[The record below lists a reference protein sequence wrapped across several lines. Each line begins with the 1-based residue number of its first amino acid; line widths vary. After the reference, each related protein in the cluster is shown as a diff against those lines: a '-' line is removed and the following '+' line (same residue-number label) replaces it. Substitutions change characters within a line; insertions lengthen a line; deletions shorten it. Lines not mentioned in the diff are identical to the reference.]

1 MTGEQ
6 LIVFGVLAAT
16 LVLFVWNRWRYDL
29 VALGA
34 LLACALTGVVPA
46 DEVFAGIGHPA
57 VISVAAVLVLS
68 RGLLNAGVVD
78 SVARRLMQVGDR
90 PWAQVA
96 ALTGIVAL
104 SSGFMNNVG
113 ALALFM
119 PVAIWMSRQSGR
131 SPSYLLMPLAFGSLL
146 GGTLTLIGTPPN
158 LIIAG
163 YRAEAGEAPFGM
175 FAFLP
180 VGAAVTVA
188 GVLFIALL
196 GWRLVPRRQE
206 QEGNGD
212 LFEISAYLTE
222 VRVPESCKYA
232 GRTLHALINAVED
245 EADVQVIAL
254 VRGDERQRMPS
265 TYEVLRE
272 GDILLVEADSD
283 SLKALLDVTGVEL
296 AANVDEQE
304 DKAQNEQK
312 AAEQAL
318 EDERTEK
325 NHKSRH
331 GELTL
336 AEAIISPGSILVGT
350 TASGLDLR
358 ERHGVNV
365 LAVARQGQRLRQR
378 LGKIRFA
385 TGDILLLQAREDAL
399 QSSLNSLGCLPLASR
414 GLSITTP
421 RNVLLASAIFAIT
434 LAIIA
439 IGLVPAATALVTG
452 ALVMILVGLI
462 PVGRIYDSIDMSVIV
477 LVAAMLPVGQALETS
492 GGSQLIADA
501 LLSVG
506 HSLPP
511 AATLA
516 LLMVAVMLISN
527 VVNNAAAAVLAAPVA
542 ISLARGMDAS
552 VDPFLMAVAI
562 GASCAFL
569 TPIGHQSNTLVMA
582 PGGYRFGDY
591 WRLGLPLSIL
601 VVLCAVPA
609 ILWIWPLSSQWHRCP
624 ASVGTQTTTKAEGK
638 LAH

>member
-6 LIVFGVLAAT
+6 LIVFGVLGAT

-163 YRAEAGEAPFGM
+163 YRAEAGESPFGM

-222 VRVPESCKYA
+222 VRVPEGCKYA
-232 GRTLHALINAVED
+232 GRTLHALIGAVKE

-296 AANVDEQE
+296 AANVDEHDDEAREERDTTEQIVEQE
-304 DKAQNEQK
+304 KARK
-312 AAEQAL
+312 S
-318 EDERTEK
+318 
-325 NHKSRH
+325 HKSRH

-385 TGDILLLQAREDAL
+385 AGDILLLQTREDAL
-399 QSSLNSLGCLPLASR
+399 QSTLNSLGCLPLASR

-421 RNVLLASAIFAIT
+421 RNVLLASAVFAIT
-434 LAIIA
+434 LATIA
-439 IGLVPAATALVTG
+439 FGLLPAATALVTG

-462 PVGRIYDSIDMSVIV
+462 PVGRIYESIDMPVIV

-501 LLSVG
+501 LLSIG
-506 HSLPP
+506 QSLPA

-601 VVLCAVPA
+601 VVLCAVPT
-609 ILWIWPLSSQWHRCP
+609 ILWIWPL
-624 ASVGTQTTTKAEGK
+624 
-638 LAH
+638 

>member
-163 YRAEAGEAPFGM
+163 YRAEAGESPFGM

-222 VRVPESCKYA
+222 VRVPEGCKYA
-232 GRTLHALINAVED
+232 GRTLHALIGAVKE

-296 AANVDEQE
+296 AANVDEHDDGAREERDATEQVVEQE
-304 DKAQNEQK
+304 KARK
-312 AAEQAL
+312 S
-318 EDERTEK
+318 
-325 NHKSRH
+325 HKSRH

-385 TGDILLLQAREDAL
+385 AGDILLLQTREDAL
-399 QSSLNSLGCLPLASR
+399 QSTLNSLGCLPLASR

-421 RNVLLASAIFAIT
+421 RNVLLASAVFAIT
-434 LAIIA
+434 LATIA
-439 IGLVPAATALVTG
+439 FGLLPAATALVTG

-462 PVGRIYDSIDMSVIV
+462 PVGRIYESIDMPVIV

-501 LLSVG
+501 LLSIG
-506 HSLPP
+506 QSLPA

-601 VVLCAVPA
+601 VVLCAVPT
-609 ILWIWPLSSQWHRCP
+609 ILWIWPL
-624 ASVGTQTTTKAEGK
+624 
-638 LAH
+638 

>member
-1 MTGEQ
+1 MSGEQ

-46 DEVFAGIGHPA
+46 DEVFSGIGHPA

-78 SVARRLMQVGDR
+78 SVARRLMQVGER

-232 GRTLHALINAVED
+232 GRTLHALINAVKD

-312 AAEQAL
+312 AAEQAF

-439 IGLVPAATALVTG
+439 FGLVPAATALVTG

-462 PVGRIYDSIDMSVIV
+462 PMGRIYDSIDMSVIV

-609 ILWIWPLSSQWHRCP
+609 ILWIWPL
-624 ASVGTQTTTKAEGK
+624 
-638 LAH
+638 

>member
-1 MTGEQ
+1 MKYMTGEQ

-29 VALGA
+29 VALAA

-46 DEVFAGIGHPA
+46 EEVFAGLGHPA

-78 SVARRLMQVGDR
+78 SVARRLMQVGER

-222 VRVPESCKYA
+222 VRVPEGCKYA
-232 GRTLHALINAVED
+232 GRTLHALIGAVQD

-254 VRGDERQRMPS
+254 IRGDERQRMPS

-296 AANVDEQE
+296 AADVEEQENKAHDEQE
-304 DKAQNEQK
+304 
-312 AAEQAL
+312 AAEQAV
-318 EDERTEK
+318 EQEKAEK

-336 AEAIISPGSILVGT
+336 AEAIVSPGSMLVGT
-350 TASGLDLR
+350 SASGLDLR

-378 LGKIRFA
+378 LGEIRFA
-385 TGDILLLQAREDAL
+385 AGDILLLQAREDAL

-421 RNVLLASAIFAIT
+421 RNVMLASAIFAFT
-434 LAIIA
+434 LASIA
-439 IGLVPAATALVTG
+439 FGLLPAATALVTG

-462 PVGRIYDSIDMSVIV
+462 PLGRIYESIDMPVIV
-477 LVAAMLPVGQALETS
+477 LVAAMLPVGQALETT

-501 LLSVG
+501 LLELG
-506 HSLPP
+506 QSLPA

-609 ILWIWPLSSQWHRCP
+609 ILWIWPL
-624 ASVGTQTTTKAEGK
+624 
-638 LAH
+638 

>member
-46 DEVFAGIGHPA
+46 DEVFSGIGHPA

-78 SVARRLMQVGDR
+78 SVARRLMQVGER

-283 SLKALLDVTGVEL
+283 SLKALLDVTGVAL

-304 DKAQNEQK
+304 KKAQKEQE
-312 AAEQAL
+312 ATEQAV
-318 EDERTEK
+318 EDEKTEK

-336 AEAIISPGSILVGT
+336 AEAIVSPGSILVGT

-378 LGKIRFA
+378 LGNIRFA
-385 TGDILLLQAREDAL
+385 SGDILLLQAREDAL

-434 LAIIA
+434 LACIA
-439 IGLVPAATALVTG
+439 FGLVPAATALVTG

-462 PVGRIYDSIDMSVIV
+462 PMGRIYDSIDMPVIV
-477 LVAAMLPVGQALETS
+477 LVAAMLPVGEALESS
-492 GGSQLIADA
+492 GGSQLIAET
-501 LLSVG
+501 LLDLG
-506 HSLPP
+506 QSLPA

-542 ISLARGMDAS
+542 ISLARGMDVSA
-552 VDPFLMAVAI
+552 DPFLMAVAI

-609 ILWIWPLSSQWHRCP
+609 ILWIWPL
-624 ASVGTQTTTKAEGK
+624 
-638 LAH
+638 

>member
-46 DEVFAGIGHPA
+46 DEVFSGIGHPA

-188 GVLFIALL
+188 GVLFIAVL

-232 GRTLHALINAVED
+232 GRTLHALINAVKD

-283 SLKALLDVTGVEL
+283 SLKELLDVTGVEL
-296 AANVDEQE
+296 AANVDEHDEATQ
-304 DKAQNEQK
+304 
-312 AAEQAL
+312 AEQL
-318 EDERTEK
+318 ETEQAVEEERARK
-325 NHKSRH
+325 SHKSRH

-336 AEAIISPGSILVGT
+336 AEAIVSPRSMLVGT

-378 LGKIRFA
+378 LGQIRFA
-385 TGDILLLQAREDAL
+385 AGDILLLQARENAL

-434 LAIIA
+434 LATIA
-439 IGLVPAATALVTG
+439 FGLVPAATALVTG

-462 PVGRIYDSIDMSVIV
+462 PLGGIYESIDMPVIV

-492 GGSQLIADA
+492 GGSQLIAEA
-501 LLSVG
+501 LLG
-506 HSLPP
+506 LGQSLPP
-511 AATLA
+511 AGTLA

-542 ISLARGMDAS
+542 ISLARGMDVS

-601 VVLCAVPA
+601 VVLCAVPT
-609 ILWIWPLSSQWHRCP
+609 ILWIWPL
-624 ASVGTQTTTKAEGK
+624 
-638 LAH
+638 

>member
-29 VALGA
+29 VALAA

-46 DEVFAGIGHPA
+46 EEVFAGLGHPA

-78 SVARRLMQVGDR
+78 SVARRLMQVGER

-222 VRVPESCKYA
+222 VRVPEGCKYA
-232 GRTLHALINAVED
+232 GRTLHALIGAVQD

-254 VRGDERQRMPS
+254 IRGDERQRMPS

-296 AANVDEQE
+296 AADVEEQENKAHDEQE
-304 DKAQNEQK
+304 
-312 AAEQAL
+312 AAEQAV
-318 EDERTEK
+318 EQEK
-325 NHKSRH
+325 AEKDHKSRH

-336 AEAIISPGSILVGT
+336 AEAIVSPGSMLVGT
-350 TASGLDLR
+350 SASGLDLR

-378 LGKIRFA
+378 LGEIRFA
-385 TGDILLLQAREDAL
+385 AGDILLLQAREDAL

-421 RNVLLASAIFAIT
+421 RNVMLASAIFAIT
-434 LAIIA
+434 LASIA
-439 IGLVPAATALVTG
+439 FGLLPAATALVTG

-462 PVGRIYDSIDMSVIV
+462 PLGRIYESIDMPVIV
-477 LVAAMLPVGQALETS
+477 LVAAMLPVGQALETT

-501 LLSVG
+501 LLELG
-506 HSLPP
+506 QSLPA

-609 ILWIWPLSSQWHRCP
+609 ILWIWPL
-624 ASVGTQTTTKAEGK
+624 
-638 LAH
+638 

>member
-1 MTGEQ
+1 MKYMTGEQ

-29 VALGA
+29 VALAA

-46 DEVFAGIGHPA
+46 EEVFAGLGHPA

-78 SVARRLMQVGDR
+78 SVARRLMQVGER

-222 VRVPESCKYA
+222 VRVPEGCKYA
-232 GRTLHALINAVED
+232 GRTLHALIGAVQD

-254 VRGDERQRMPS
+254 IRGDERQRMPS

-272 GDILLVEADSD
+272 SDILLVEADSD

-296 AANVDEQE
+296 AADVEEQENKAHDEQE
-304 DKAQNEQK
+304 
-312 AAEQAL
+312 AAEQAV
-318 EDERTEK
+318 EQEK
-325 NHKSRH
+325 AEKDHKSRH

-336 AEAIISPGSILVGT
+336 AEAIVSPGSMLVGT
-350 TASGLDLR
+350 SASGLDLR

-378 LGKIRFA
+378 LGEIRFA
-385 TGDILLLQAREDAL
+385 AGDILLLQAREDAL

-421 RNVLLASAIFAIT
+421 RNVMLASAIFAIT
-434 LAIIA
+434 LASIA
-439 IGLVPAATALVTG
+439 FGLLPAATALVTG

-462 PVGRIYDSIDMSVIV
+462 PLGRIYESIDMPVIV
-477 LVAAMLPVGQALETS
+477 LVAAMLPVGQALETT

-501 LLSVG
+501 LLELG
-506 HSLPP
+506 QSLPA

-609 ILWIWPLSSQWHRCP
+609 ILWIWPL
-624 ASVGTQTTTKAEGK
+624 
-638 LAH
+638 

>member
-46 DEVFAGIGHPA
+46 DEVFSGIGHPA

-78 SVARRLMQVGDR
+78 SVARRLMQVGER

-196 GWRLVPRRQE
+196 GWRLVPQRQE

-232 GRTLHALINAVED
+232 GRTLHALINEVKD

-304 DKAQNEQK
+304 EKAQK
-312 AAEQAL
+312 AQEDTAQAV
-318 EDERTEK
+318 EDEKTEK

-385 TGDILLLQAREDAL
+385 TGDILLLQARENAL
-399 QSSLNSLGCLPLASR
+399 QSSMNSLGCLPLASR

-434 LAIIA
+434 LATIA
-439 IGLVPAATALVTG
+439 FGLVPAATALVSG
-452 ALVMILVGLI
+452 ALVMILVGLV

-477 LVAAMLPVGQALETS
+477 LVAAMLPVGEALETS
-492 GGSQLIADA
+492 GGSQLIAEA
-501 LLSVG
+501 LLELG
-506 HSLPP
+506 PSLPA

-542 ISLARGMDAS
+542 ISLARGMDVS

-601 VVLCAVPA
+601 VVLCSVPA
-609 ILWIWPLSSQWHRCP
+609 ILWIWPL
-624 ASVGTQTTTKAEGK
+624 
-638 LAH
+638 

>member
-29 VALGA
+29 VALAA

-46 DEVFAGIGHPA
+46 EEVFAGLGHPA

-78 SVARRLMQVGDR
+78 SVARRLMQVGER

-222 VRVPESCKYA
+222 VRVPEGCKYA
-232 GRTLHALINAVED
+232 GRTLHALIGAVQD

-254 VRGDERQRMPS
+254 IRGDERQRMPS

-296 AANVDEQE
+296 AADVEEQENKAHDEQE
-304 DKAQNEQK
+304 
-312 AAEQAL
+312 AAEQAV
-318 EDERTEK
+318 EQEKAEK

-336 AEAIISPGSILVGT
+336 AEAIVSPGSMLVGT
-350 TASGLDLR
+350 SASGLDLR

-378 LGKIRFA
+378 LGEIRFA
-385 TGDILLLQAREDAL
+385 AGDILLLQAREDAL

-421 RNVLLASAIFAIT
+421 RNVMLASAIFAIT
-434 LAIIA
+434 LASIA
-439 IGLVPAATALVTG
+439 FGLLPAATALVTG

-462 PVGRIYDSIDMSVIV
+462 PLGRIYESIDMPVIV
-477 LVAAMLPVGQALETS
+477 LVAAMLPVGQALETT

-501 LLSVG
+501 LLELG
-506 HSLPP
+506 QSLPA

-552 VDPFLMAVAI
+552 VDPFLIAVAI

-609 ILWIWPLSSQWHRCP
+609 ILWIWPL
-624 ASVGTQTTTKAEGK
+624 
-638 LAH
+638 

>member
-1 MTGEQ
+1 MKYMTGEQ

-29 VALGA
+29 VALAA

-46 DEVFAGIGHPA
+46 EEVFAGLGHPA

-78 SVARRLMQVGDR
+78 SVARRLMQVGER

-146 GGTLTLIGTPPN
+146 GGPLTLIGTPPN

-206 QEGNGD
+206 QEGSGD

-222 VRVPESCKYA
+222 VRVPEGCKYA
-232 GRTLHALINAVED
+232 GRTLHALIGAVQD

-254 VRGDERQRMPS
+254 IRGDERQRMPS

-296 AANVDEQE
+296 AADVEEQENKARDEQE
-304 DKAQNEQK
+304 
-312 AAEQAL
+312 AAEQAV
-318 EDERTEK
+318 EQEKAEK

-336 AEAIISPGSILVGT
+336 AEAIVSPGSMLVGT
-350 TASGLDLR
+350 SASGLDLR

-378 LGKIRFA
+378 LGEIRFA
-385 TGDILLLQAREDAL
+385 AGDILLLQAREDAL

-421 RNVLLASAIFAIT
+421 RNVMLASAIFAIT
-434 LAIIA
+434 LASIA
-439 IGLVPAATALVTG
+439 FGLLPAATALVTG

-462 PVGRIYDSIDMSVIV
+462 PLGRIYESIDMPVIV
-477 LVAAMLPVGQALETS
+477 LVAAMLPVGQALETT

-501 LLSVG
+501 LLELG
-506 HSLPP
+506 QSLPA

-609 ILWIWPLSSQWHRCP
+609 ILWIWPL
-624 ASVGTQTTTKAEGK
+624 
-638 LAH
+638 

>member
-46 DEVFAGIGHPA
+46 DEVFSGIGHPA

-78 SVARRLMQVGDR
+78 SVARRLMQVGER

-232 GRTLHALINAVED
+232 GRTLHALIDAVKD

-272 GDILLVEADSD
+272 DDILLVEADSD

-296 AANVDEQE
+296 AANVEEQE
-304 DKAQNEQK
+304 SKAR
-312 AAEQAL
+312 
-318 EDERTEK
+318 DE
-325 NHKSRH
+325 RH

-336 AEAIISPGSILVGT
+336 AEAIVSPGSMLVGT
-350 TASGLDLR
+350 TATGLDLR

-378 LGKIRFA
+378 LGNIRFA
-385 TGDILLLQAREDAL
+385 SGDILLLQARENAL

-434 LAIIA
+434 LATIA
-439 IGLVPAATALVTG
+439 FGLVPAATALVTG

-462 PVGRIYDSIDMSVIV
+462 PMGRIYESIDMPVIV
-477 LVAAMLPVGQALETS
+477 LVAAMLPVGQALETT
-492 GGSQLIADA
+492 GGSQLIAEA
-501 LLSVG
+501 LLELG
-506 HSLPP
+506 QSLPP

-542 ISLARGMDAS
+542 ISLARGMDVS

-609 ILWIWPLSSQWHRCP
+609 ILWIWPL
-624 ASVGTQTTTKAEGK
+624 
-638 LAH
+638 

>member
-46 DEVFAGIGHPA
+46 DEVFSGISHPA

-78 SVARRLMQVGDR
+78 SVARRLMQVGER

-206 QEGNGD
+206 QESNGD

-283 SLKALLDVTGVEL
+283 SLKALLDVTGVAL
-296 AANVDEQE
+296 AAHVDEQDE
-304 DKAQNEQK
+304 KAQKEQQ
-312 AAEQAL
+312 ATEQAV
-318 EDERTEK
+318 EDEKTEK

-336 AEAIISPGSILVGT
+336 AEAIVSPGSILVGT

-385 TGDILLLQAREDAL
+385 SGDILLLQAREDAL

-434 LAIIA
+434 LACIA
-439 IGLVPAATALVTG
+439 FGLVPAATALVTG

-462 PVGRIYDSIDMSVIV
+462 PIDRIYDSIDMPVIV
-477 LVAAMLPVGQALETS
+477 LVAAMLPVGEALESS
-492 GGSQLIADA
+492 GGSQLIAET
-501 LLSVG
+501 LLELG
-506 HSLPP
+506 QSLPA

-542 ISLARGMDAS
+542 ISLARGMDVSA
-552 VDPFLMAVAI
+552 DPFLMAVAI

-609 ILWIWPLSSQWHRCP
+609 ILWIWPL
-624 ASVGTQTTTKAEGK
+624 
-638 LAH
+638 

>member
-34 LLACALTGVVPA
+34 VLACALTGVVPA
-46 DEVFAGIGHPA
+46 DEVFSGIGHPA

-78 SVARRLMQVGDR
+78 SVARRLMQVGER

-283 SLKALLDVTGVEL
+283 SLKALLEVTGVAL

-304 DKAQNEQK
+304 EKAQKEQE
-312 AAEQAL
+312 ATEQAV
-318 EDERTEK
+318 EDEKTEK

-336 AEAIISPGSILVGT
+336 AEAIVSPGSILVGT

-358 ERHGVNV
+358 ERHDVNV

-385 TGDILLLQAREDAL
+385 SGDILLLQAREDAL

-434 LAIIA
+434 LACIA
-439 IGLVPAATALVTG
+439 FGLVPAATALVTG

-462 PVGRIYDSIDMSVIV
+462 PMGRIYDSIDMSVIV
-477 LVAAMLPVGQALETS
+477 LVAAMLPVGQALESS
-492 GGSQLIADA
+492 GGSQLIAET
-501 LLSVG
+501 LLELG
-506 HSLPP
+506 QSLPA

-542 ISLARGMDAS
+542 ISLARGMDVSA
-552 VDPFLMAVAI
+552 DPFLMAVAI

-609 ILWIWPLSSQWHRCP
+609 ILWIWPL
-624 ASVGTQTTTKAEGK
+624 
-638 LAH
+638 

>member
-1 MTGEQ
+1 MKYMTGEQ

-29 VALGA
+29 VALAA

-46 DEVFAGIGHPA
+46 EEVFAGLGHPA

-78 SVARRLMQVGDR
+78 SVARRLMQVGER

-222 VRVPESCKYA
+222 VRVPEGCKYA
-232 GRTLHALINAVED
+232 GRTLHALIGAVQD

-254 VRGDERQRMPS
+254 IRGDERQRMPS

-296 AANVDEQE
+296 AADIEEQENKAHDEQE
-304 DKAQNEQK
+304 
-312 AAEQAL
+312 AAEQAV
-318 EDERTEK
+318 EQEKAEK

-336 AEAIISPGSILVGT
+336 AEAIVSPGSMLVGT
-350 TASGLDLR
+350 SASGLDLR

-378 LGKIRFA
+378 LGEIRFA
-385 TGDILLLQAREDAL
+385 AGDILLLQAREDAL

-421 RNVLLASAIFAIT
+421 RNVMLASAIFAIT
-434 LAIIA
+434 LASIA
-439 IGLVPAATALVTG
+439 FGLLPAATALVTG

-462 PVGRIYDSIDMSVIV
+462 PLGRIYESIDMPVIV
-477 LVAAMLPVGQALETS
+477 LVAAMLPVGQALETT

-501 LLSVG
+501 LLELG
-506 HSLPP
+506 QSLPA

-609 ILWIWPLSSQWHRCP
+609 ILWIWPL
-624 ASVGTQTTTKAEGK
+624 
-638 LAH
+638 

>member
-232 GRTLHALINAVED
+232 GRTLHALINAVKD

-296 AANVDEQE
+296 AANVDEHDDEAREERDTTEQIVEQE
-304 DKAQNEQK
+304 KARK
-312 AAEQAL
+312 S
-318 EDERTEK
+318 
-325 NHKSRH
+325 HKSRH

-365 LAVARQGQRLRQR
+365 LAVARQGRHSPAAAPRGCSAVDSQQPGLPATGIARPEYHHPAQRTAGQRGLRHHPRNHRLRPAAGCHRAGHRRAGDDPGRVDSRRTHLREHRHAGDRAGGRDAAGRPGAGDQWRLATDRRRPAVGRPVTASGSDAGAADGGGDADLQRGQQCRRRGARRASGDQPGARHGR
-378 LGKIRFA
+378 LGRPLPDGG
-385 TGDILLLQAREDAL
+385 GDRCLLRLPDAHRASV
-399 QSSLNSLGCLPLASR
+399 QHPGDGPGRLPLR
-414 GLSITTP
+414 
-421 RNVLLASAIFAIT
+421 
-434 LAIIA
+434 
-439 IGLVPAATALVTG
+439 
-452 ALVMILVGLI
+452 
-462 PVGRIYDSIDMSVIV
+462 
-477 LVAAMLPVGQALETS
+477 
-492 GGSQLIADA
+492 
-501 LLSVG
+501 
-506 HSLPP
+506 
-511 AATLA
+511 
-516 LLMVAVMLISN
+516 
-527 VVNNAAAAVLAAPVA
+527 
-542 ISLARGMDAS
+542 
-552 VDPFLMAVAI
+552 
-562 GASCAFL
+562 
-569 TPIGHQSNTLVMA
+569 
-582 PGGYRFGDY
+582 
-591 WRLGLPLSIL
+591 
-601 VVLCAVPA
+601 
-609 ILWIWPLSSQWHRCP
+609 
-624 ASVGTQTTTKAEGK
+624 
-638 LAH
+638 

>member
-46 DEVFAGIGHPA
+46 DEVFSGIGHPA

-304 DKAQNEQK
+304 DEAREEQE
-312 AAEQAL
+312 ATEQAV
-318 EDERTEK
+318 EEEK
-325 NHKSRH
+325 ARKSHKSRH

-336 AEAIISPGSILVGT
+336 AEAIVSPRSMLVGT
-350 TASGLDLR
+350 SASGLDLR

-385 TGDILLLQAREDAL
+385 SGDILLLQAREDAL

-434 LAIIA
+434 LATIA
-439 IGLVPAATALVTG
+439 FGLVPAATALVTG

-462 PVGRIYDSIDMSVIV
+462 PLGGIYESIDMPVIV
-477 LVAAMLPVGQALETS
+477 LVAAMLPVGQALESS
-492 GGSQLIADA
+492 GGSQLIAEA
-501 LLSVG
+501 LLELG
-506 HSLPP
+506 RSLPP
-511 AATLA
+511 AGTLA

-609 ILWIWPLSSQWHRCP
+609 ILWIWPL
-624 ASVGTQTTTKAEGK
+624 
-638 LAH
+638 

>member
-29 VALGA
+29 VALAA

-46 DEVFAGIGHPA
+46 EEVFAGLGHPA

-78 SVARRLMQVGDR
+78 SVARRLMQVGER

-222 VRVPESCKYA
+222 VRVPEGCKYA
-232 GRTLHALINAVED
+232 GRTLHALIGAVQD

-254 VRGDERQRMPS
+254 IRGDERQRMPS

-272 GDILLVEADSD
+272 SDILLVEADSD

-296 AANVDEQE
+296 AADVEEQENKAHDEQE
-304 DKAQNEQK
+304 
-312 AAEQAL
+312 AAEQAV
-318 EDERTEK
+318 EQEK
-325 NHKSRH
+325 AEKDHKSRH

-336 AEAIISPGSILVGT
+336 AEAIVSPGSMLVGT
-350 TASGLDLR
+350 SASGLDLR
-358 ERHGVNV
+358 ERHSVNV

-378 LGKIRFA
+378 LGEIRFA
-385 TGDILLLQAREDAL
+385 AGDILLLQAREDAL

-421 RNVLLASAIFAIT
+421 RNVMLASAIFAIT
-434 LAIIA
+434 LASIA
-439 IGLVPAATALVTG
+439 FGLLPAATALVTG

-462 PVGRIYDSIDMSVIV
+462 PLGRIYESIDMPVIV
-477 LVAAMLPVGQALETS
+477 LVAAMLPVGQALETT

-501 LLSVG
+501 LLELG
-506 HSLPP
+506 QSLPA

-609 ILWIWPLSSQWHRCP
+609 ILWIWPL
-624 ASVGTQTTTKAEGK
+624 
-638 LAH
+638 

>member
-29 VALGA
+29 VALAA

-46 DEVFAGIGHPA
+46 EEVFAGLGHPA

-78 SVARRLMQVGDR
+78 SVARRLMQVGER

-222 VRVPESCKYA
+222 VRVPEGCKYA
-232 GRTLHALINAVED
+232 GRTLHALIGAVQD
-245 EADVQVIAL
+245 EADVHVIAL
-254 VRGDERQRMPS
+254 IRGDERQRMPS
-265 TYEVLRE
+265 TYKVLRE

-296 AANVDEQE
+296 AADVEEQE
-304 DKAQNEQK
+304 NKAHEEQE
-312 AAEQAL
+312 AAEQAV
-318 EDERTEK
+318 EQEK
-325 NHKSRH
+325 AEKDHKSRH

-336 AEAIISPGSILVGT
+336 AEAIVSPGSMLVGT
-350 TASGLDLR
+350 SASGLDLR

-378 LGKIRFA
+378 LGEIRFA
-385 TGDILLLQAREDAL
+385 AGDILLLQAREDAL

-421 RNVLLASAIFAIT
+421 RNVMLASAIFSIT
-434 LAIIA
+434 LASIA
-439 IGLVPAATALVTG
+439 FGLLPAATALVTG

-462 PVGRIYDSIDMSVIV
+462 PLGRIYESIDMPVIV
-477 LVAAMLPVGQALETS
+477 LVAAMLPVGQALETT

-501 LLSVG
+501 LLELG
-506 HSLPP
+506 QSLPA

-609 ILWIWPLSSQWHRCP
+609 ILWIWPL
-624 ASVGTQTTTKAEGK
+624 
-638 LAH
+638 

>member
-16 LVLFVWNRWRYDL
+16 LVLFVCNRWRYDL
-29 VALGA
+29 VALAA
-34 LLACALTGVVPA
+34 LLACALTGVVPPE
-46 DEVFAGIGHPA
+46 EVFAGLGHPA

-78 SVARRLMQVGDR
+78 SVARRLMQVGER

-222 VRVPESCKYA
+222 VRVPEGCKYA
-232 GRTLHALINAVED
+232 GRTLHALIGAVQD

-254 VRGDERQRMPS
+254 IRGDERQRMPS

-296 AANVDEQE
+296 AADVEEQENRARDEQE
-304 DKAQNEQK
+304 
-312 AAEQAL
+312 AAEQAV
-318 EDERTEK
+318 EQEKAEK

-336 AEAIISPGSILVGT
+336 AEAIVSPGSMLVGT
-350 TASGLDLR
+350 SASGLDLR

-378 LGKIRFA
+378 LGEIRFA
-385 TGDILLLQAREDAL
+385 AGDILLLQTREDAL
-399 QSSLNSLGCLPLASR
+399 QSTLNSLGCLPLASR

-421 RNVLLASAIFAIT
+421 RNVLLASAVFAIT
-434 LAIIA
+434 LATIA
-439 IGLVPAATALVTG
+439 FGLLPAATALVTG

-462 PVGRIYDSIDMSVIV
+462 PVGRIYESIDMPVIV

-506 HSLPP
+506 QSLPA

-609 ILWIWPLSSQWHRCP
+609 ILWIWPL
-624 ASVGTQTTTKAEGK
+624 
-638 LAH
+638 

>member
-1 MTGEQ
+1 MTDEQ

-46 DEVFAGIGHPA
+46 DEVFSGIGHPA

-78 SVARRLMQVGDR
+78 SVARRLMQVGER

-283 SLKALLDVTGVEL
+283 SLKALLDVTGVAL

-304 DKAQNEQK
+304 EKAQKEQE
-312 AAEQAL
+312 ATEQAV
-318 EDERTEK
+318 EDEKTEK
-325 NHKSRH
+325 DHKSRH

-336 AEAIISPGSILVGT
+336 AEAIVSPGSILVGT

-385 TGDILLLQAREDAL
+385 SGDILLLQAREDAL

-434 LAIIA
+434 LACIA
-439 IGLVPAATALVTG
+439 FGLVPAATALVTG

-462 PVGRIYDSIDMSVIV
+462 PMGRIYDSIDMPVIV
-477 LVAAMLPVGQALETS
+477 LVAAMLPVGEALESS
-492 GGSQLIADA
+492 GGSQLIAET
-501 LLSVG
+501 LLG
-506 HSLPP
+506 LGQSLPA

-542 ISLARGMDAS
+542 ISLARGMDVSA
-552 VDPFLMAVAI
+552 DPFLMAVAI

-609 ILWIWPLSSQWHRCP
+609 ILWIWPL
-624 ASVGTQTTTKAEGK
+624 
-638 LAH
+638 

>member
-29 VALGA
+29 VALAA

-46 DEVFAGIGHPA
+46 EEVFAGLGHPA

-78 SVARRLMQVGDR
+78 SVARRLMQVGER
-90 PWAQVA
+90 PWAHVA

-222 VRVPESCKYA
+222 VRVPEGCKYA
-232 GRTLHALINAVED
+232 GRTLHALIGAVQD

-254 VRGDERQRMPS
+254 IRGDERQRMPS

-296 AANVDEQE
+296 AADVEEQENKAHDEQE
-304 DKAQNEQK
+304 
-312 AAEQAL
+312 AAEQAV
-318 EDERTEK
+318 EQEKAEK

-336 AEAIISPGSILVGT
+336 AEAIVSPGSMLVGT
-350 TASGLDLR
+350 SASGLDLR

-378 LGKIRFA
+378 LGEIRFA
-385 TGDILLLQAREDAL
+385 AGDILLLQAREDAL

-421 RNVLLASAIFAIT
+421 RNVMLASAIFAIT
-434 LAIIA
+434 LASIA
-439 IGLVPAATALVTG
+439 FGLLPAATALVTG

-462 PVGRIYDSIDMSVIV
+462 PLGRIYESIDMPVIV
-477 LVAAMLPVGQALETS
+477 LVAAMLPVGQALETT

-501 LLSVG
+501 LLELG
-506 HSLPP
+506 QSLPA

-609 ILWIWPLSSQWHRCP
+609 ILWIWPL
-624 ASVGTQTTTKAEGK
+624 
-638 LAH
+638 

>member
-163 YRAEAGEAPFGM
+163 YRAEAGESPFGM

-222 VRVPESCKYA
+222 VRVPEGCKYA
-232 GRTLHALINAVED
+232 GGTLHALIGAVKE

-296 AANVDEQE
+296 AANVDEHDDEAREERDTTEQIVEQE
-304 DKAQNEQK
+304 KARK
-312 AAEQAL
+312 S
-318 EDERTEK
+318 
-325 NHKSRH
+325 HKSRH

-385 TGDILLLQAREDAL
+385 TGDILLLQTREDAL
-399 QSSLNSLGCLPLASR
+399 QSTLNNLGCLPLASR

-421 RNVLLASAIFAIT
+421 RNVLLASAVFAIT
-434 LAIIA
+434 LATIA
-439 IGLVPAATALVTG
+439 FGLLPAATALVTG

-462 PVGRIYDSIDMSVIV
+462 PVGRIYESIDMPVIV

-506 HSLPP
+506 QSLPA

-542 ISLARGMDAS
+542 ISLARGMDVSA
-552 VDPFLMAVAI
+552 DPFLMAVAI

-609 ILWIWPLSSQWHRCP
+609 ILWIWPL
-624 ASVGTQTTTKAEGK
+624 
-638 LAH
+638 

>member
-1 MTGEQ
+1 MKYMTGEQ

-29 VALGA
+29 VALAA

-46 DEVFAGIGHPA
+46 EEVFAGLGHPA

-78 SVARRLMQVGDR
+78 SVARRLMQVGER

-222 VRVPESCKYA
+222 VRVPEGCKYA
-232 GRTLHALINAVED
+232 GRTLHALIGAVQD

-254 VRGDERQRMPS
+254 IRGDERQRMPS

-272 GDILLVEADSD
+272 SDILLVEADSD

-296 AANVDEQE
+296 AADVEEQENKAHDEQE
-304 DKAQNEQK
+304 
-312 AAEQAL
+312 AAEQAV
-318 EDERTEK
+318 EQEK
-325 NHKSRH
+325 AEKGHKSRH

-336 AEAIISPGSILVGT
+336 AEAIVSPGSMLVGT
-350 TASGLDLR
+350 SASGLDLR

-378 LGKIRFA
+378 LGEIRFA
-385 TGDILLLQAREDAL
+385 AGDILLMQAREDAL

-421 RNVLLASAIFAIT
+421 RNVMLASAIFAIT
-434 LAIIA
+434 LASIA
-439 IGLVPAATALVTG
+439 FGLLPAATALVTG

-462 PVGRIYDSIDMSVIV
+462 PLGRIYESIDMPVIV
-477 LVAAMLPVGQALETS
+477 LVAAMLPVGQALETT

-501 LLSVG
+501 LLELG
-506 HSLPP
+506 QSLPA

-609 ILWIWPLSSQWHRCP
+609 ILWIWPL
-624 ASVGTQTTTKAEGK
+624 
-638 LAH
+638 

>member
-163 YRAEAGEAPFGM
+163 YRTEAGESPFGM

-222 VRVPESCKYA
+222 VRVPEGCKYA
-232 GRTLHALINAVED
+232 GRTLHALIGAVKE

-296 AANVDEQE
+296 AANVDEHDDE
-304 DKAQNEQK
+304 AREERDAT
-312 AAEQAL
+312 EQAV
-318 EDERTEK
+318 EQEK
-325 NHKSRH
+325 ARKSHKSRH

-385 TGDILLLQAREDAL
+385 AGDILLLQTREDAL
-399 QSSLNSLGCLPLASR
+399 QSTLNSLGCLPLASR

-421 RNVLLASAIFAIT
+421 RNVLLASAVFAIT
-434 LAIIA
+434 LATIA
-439 IGLVPAATALVTG
+439 FGLLPAATALVTG

-462 PVGRIYDSIDMSVIV
+462 PVGRIYESIDMPVIV

-492 GGSQLIADA
+492 GGSQLIANT
-501 LLSVG
+501 LLSIG
-506 HSLPP
+506 QSLP
-511 AATLA
+511 AATTLA

-601 VVLCAVPA
+601 VVLCAVPT
-609 ILWIWPLSSQWHRCP
+609 ILWIWPL
-624 ASVGTQTTTKAEGK
+624 
-638 LAH
+638 

>member
-29 VALGA
+29 VALAA

-46 DEVFAGIGHPA
+46 EEVFAGLGHPA

-78 SVARRLMQVGDR
+78 SVARRLMQVGER

-222 VRVPESCKYA
+222 VRVPEGCKYA
-232 GRTLHALINAVED
+232 GRTLHALIGAVQD

-254 VRGDERQRMPS
+254 IRGDERQRMPS

-296 AANVDEQE
+296 AADVEEQENKARDEQE
-304 DKAQNEQK
+304 
-312 AAEQAL
+312 AAEQAV
-318 EDERTEK
+318 EQEKAEK

-336 AEAIISPGSILVGT
+336 AEAIVSPGSMLVGT
-350 TASGLDLR
+350 SASGLDLR

-378 LGKIRFA
+378 LGEIRFA
-385 TGDILLLQAREDAL
+385 AGDILLLQAREDAL

-421 RNVLLASAIFAIT
+421 RNVMLASAIFAIT
-434 LAIIA
+434 LASIA
-439 IGLVPAATALVTG
+439 FGLLPAATALVTG

-462 PVGRIYDSIDMSVIV
+462 PLGRIYESIDMPVIV
-477 LVAAMLPVGQALETS
+477 LVAAMLPVGQALETT

-506 HSLPP
+506 QSLPA

-601 VVLCAVPA
+601 VVLCAVPT
-609 ILWIWPLSSQWHRCP
+609 ILWIWPL
-624 ASVGTQTTTKAEGK
+624 
-638 LAH
+638 

>member
-163 YRAEAGEAPFGM
+163 YRAEAGESPFGM

-222 VRVPESCKYA
+222 VRVPEGCKYA
-232 GRTLHALINAVED
+232 GRTLHALIGAVKE

-296 AANVDEQE
+296 AANVDEHDDEAREERDATKQAVEQE
-304 DKAQNEQK
+304 KARK
-312 AAEQAL
+312 S
-318 EDERTEK
+318 
-325 NHKSRH
+325 HKSRH

-385 TGDILLLQAREDAL
+385 AGDILLLQTREDAL
-399 QSSLNSLGCLPLASR
+399 QSTLNSLGCLPLASR

-421 RNVLLASAIFAIT
+421 RNVLLASAVFAIT
-434 LAIIA
+434 LATIA
-439 IGLVPAATALVTG
+439 FGLLPAATALVTG

-462 PVGRIYDSIDMSVIV
+462 PVGRIYESIDMPVIV

-501 LLSVG
+501 LLSIG
-506 HSLPP
+506 QSLPA

-601 VVLCAVPA
+601 VVLCAVPT
-609 ILWIWPLSSQWHRCP
+609 ILWIWPL
-624 ASVGTQTTTKAEGK
+624 
-638 LAH
+638 